1 MRWETLKA
9 RLLAGGTARLE
20 GEPCD
25 EYVSSSTAGPG
36 AGGKGSIFFSSG
48 GKRVR
53 LALDPGSEVTVRH
66 LGGGKAV
73 LDLDGQKV
81 RGRLDMIALHC
92 PGQAFITVSSG
103 CIFSC
108 RYCEVPRLPQR
119 RKTAEEILSM
129 VEGVM
134 DRARC
139 ISLTSGVMGS
149 VEEEEQYVLSVVE
162 RLSGIGLPIGVSIY
176 PLEGTPGRL
185 RALGVAEVKF
195 NVEAATGE
203 LFSRMCPGLSWE
215 GIWKSLEESVTLFSK
230 NHVHSNLI
238 IGLGETDR
246 EAEACIRRLTGIGVI
261 PVVRPL
267 NPVAGL
273 SGYARPSSARLL
285 RMYEIQ
291 ADALRDAG
299 LDPAR
304 ALTMC
309 AACTGCDLTPGRDD
323 G

>member
-1 MRWETLKA
+1 MRWESLKA
-9 RLLAGGTARLE
+9 RLLAGGTARFT
-20 GEPCD
+20 GEPGG
-25 EYVSSSTAGPG
+25 EYISTSSAGPG
-36 AGGKGSIFFSSG
+36 AGGRGSIFFSIG
-48 GKRVR
+48 GTRVR
-53 LALDPGSEVTVRH
+53 LALDPESEVSVRH
-66 LGGGKAV
+66 LGEGSAV
-73 LDLDGQKV
+73 LELDGEKIM
-81 RGRLDMIALHC
+81 GRLDRIALHC
-92 PGQAFITVSSG
+92 PEQAFITVSSG

-119 RKTAEEILSM
+119 RKTAEEILAM
-129 VEGVM
+129 VDSVK

-149 VEEEEQYVLSVVE
+149 VEEEEKYVLSVVE

-176 PLEGTPGRL
+176 PLKGTPGRL
-185 RALGVAEVKF
+185 KALGVAEVKF

-203 LFSRMCPGLSWE
+203 IFSRMCPGLSWK
-215 GIWKSLEESVTLFSK
+215 GIWDALRESVNLFSK

-246 EAEACIRRLTGIGVI
+246 EAEDCIRRLAGLGVI

-267 NPVAGL
+267 NPIAAL
-273 SGYARPSSARLL
+273 SGFSRPSTERLL
-285 RMYEIQ
+285 RMYAIQ
-291 ADALRDAG
+291 ADAVKGAG

-309 AACTGCDLTPGRDD
+309 VACTGCDLTPGRDD
-323 G
+323 R